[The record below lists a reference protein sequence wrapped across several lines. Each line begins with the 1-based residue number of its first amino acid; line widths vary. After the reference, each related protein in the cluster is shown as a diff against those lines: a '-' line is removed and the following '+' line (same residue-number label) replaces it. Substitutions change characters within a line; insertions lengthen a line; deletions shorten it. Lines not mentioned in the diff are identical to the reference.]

1 MISFCCVVIA
11 ANSLQA
17 TQWQTDFSLFLS
29 VLADR
34 YGEGA
39 VQRGGAYQ
47 AELKKLDGMSVE
59 DQLKGVNRYFNQ
71 AIVWKSDQEIYGT
84 DDFWA
89 TPGETIGRGRGDCED
104 FTIAKYVSLRHLGI
118 PANELRLTYVKLRL
132 PGGRS
137 QAHMVLAWYPK
148 PGATPLILDNANPY
162 ILPASQRRDLRPV
175 FSFTSETLWLASS
188 NKRTNV
194 DPSSRLSQWQQMLN
208 RAKSEGIRL

>member
-175 FSFTSETLWLASS
+175 FSFTSETLWLASN